1 MKLSD
6 AKAQFIQAWG
16 LLGAQWGV
24 NRTMAQIHALLLIAP
39 EPLCAEEI
47 MEALDISRGNANMNV
62 RELMNW
68 GIVEKILVPGERKE
82 FFIAEKDIWKAG
94 TAIARERK
102 KRELDPI
109 LKVLIQLNKVE
120 GDQKDK
126 HVKAFR
132 DTISNIQKFA
142 HQTDAAL
149 NAFIKSEEHW
159 FYSTLMKVIR

>member
-1 MKLSD
+1 
-6 AKAQFIQAWG
+6 
-16 LLGAQWGV
+16 
-24 NRTMAQIHALLLIAP
+24 
-39 EPLCAEEI
+39 
-47 MEALDISRGNANMNV
+47 
-62 RELMNW
+62 
-68 GIVEKILVPGERKE
+68 
-82 FFIAEKDIWKAG
+82 
-94 TAIARERK
+94 
-102 KRELDPI
+102 
-109 LKVLIQLNKVE
+109 VE